1 MNEEV
6 EPPEAKAAATP
17 KSKKARAPKARR
29 PKHAPAEVDASAIL
43 DGEEGESA
51 TSEATSEA
59 SPVSSETT
67 EQSAQDV
74 GSKPSESSKAA
85 VAQSEP
91 EEEATEHSESKS
103 AEGGESSEPKSAEGG
118 ERSKS
123 KSSKRKK
130 EGAKKEKAEADTG
143 DKTTEAD
150 KAEAEPMDEKARRR
164 AELESFLGPKVK
176 APVEIPLSY
185 IPNDRSIHP
194 IFHIEVSHLD
204 YAGPLDLLLYL
215 IRRHDLDVMDIPV
228 AFVTEK
234 YLSMLEA
241 LEALE
246 IDLAAEFLVLAAELA
261 HIKSKMLLP
270 AEKGVPVE
278 ETTEEEIEGDPRAE
292 LVRRLLEYQKYRDAA
307 EQLSERDQ
315 LGRDVFPRVPP
326 AMEKAEDVDPG
337 LKQVSVFRLVELMS
351 KLLKDVPVH
360 HEISYE
366 HFSIRERIQYVA
378 SFGEEAGGRFTVVS
392 LMTDI
397 ASKQELVVTFIA
409 LLEMAKM
416 GLARILVDVFHE
428 RRDPIQ
434 KFSPAP
440 KSPPAPDTS
449 EGGAQEHSP
458 TDEAALSGELAESEG
473 ADLTEDQPR
482 LAAQEEGLDT
492 DPLDEDAPVVDTAP
506 DAPDATSEAST
517 KSAAATASMEGRA
530 EDVSAMQQEVEALTA
545 LAEEAAQS
553 QPVDTDAVD
562 LPTKSAQD
570 MTSEPNTELE
580 PLPEIWV
587 ELTDR
592 KFQGDLVDDYR

>member
-1 MNEEV
+1 MKEEV
-6 EPPEAKAAATP
+6 ESSEAKAAPAP
-17 KSKKARAPKARR
+17 KGKKARASKARR
-29 PKHAPAEVDASAIL
+29 PKHAPDDPASKTTNPSLLAEEEVSPAKTDTKKVGDKVATE
-43 DGEEGESA
+43 DGEPA
-51 TSEATSEA
+51 
-59 SPVSSETT
+59 PL
-67 EQSAQDV
+67 
-74 GSKPSESSKAA
+74 
-85 VAQSEP
+85 
-91 EEEATEHSESKS
+91 
-103 AEGGESSEPKSAEGG
+103 
-118 ERSKS
+118 
-123 KSSKRKK
+123 
-130 EGAKKEKAEADTG
+130 
-143 DKTTEAD
+143 
-150 KAEAEPMDEKARRR
+150 DEKARRR

-185 IPNDRSIHP
+185 APNDRSIHP

-278 ETTEEEIEGDPRAE
+278 ETSEEEVEGDPRAE

-326 AMEKAEDVDPG
+326 AMEKADDVDPG

-392 LMTDI
+392 LMSDI
-397 ASKQELVVTFIA
+397 VSKQELVVTFIA

-416 GLARILVDVFHE
+416 GLARILVDIFHE
-428 RRDPIQ
+428 RRDPVQ
-434 KFSPAP
+434 KFTPGP
-440 KSPPAPDTS
+440 RTPPLT
-449 EGGAQEHSP
+449 
-458 TDEAALSGELAESEG
+458 TDEAKEGERAQDQDSTETSEP
-473 ADLTEDQPR
+473 EDR
-482 LAAQEEGLDT
+482 QEEAS
-492 DPLDEDAPVVDTAP
+492 ED
-506 DAPDATSEAST
+506 
-517 KSAAATASMEGRA
+517 SAAEVPSTDESSSTEGGEPPSTTEPLGAGTTLNAPASVSMEGR
-530 EDVSAMQQEVEALTA
+530 EEEVSAVQQEVEALTA
-545 LAEEAAQS
+545 LAEEAAQT
-553 QPVDTDAVD
+553 QPLDTAAVD
-562 LPTKSAQD
+562 LPNKS
-570 MTSEPNTELE
+570 TGEPAPAPAAELE